1 MPYTIRT
8 KDGIEIPDVPDNIA
22 ADSPEARALVQ
33 AARAKRQGGSR
44 PVQPGS
50 PTAAALTHR
59 RPVEPMRDRPY
70 TPDEQQGA
78 NLPRGVRGAL
88 TAGQGLTFGLLDEL
102 AGAAGVMGQAGAY
115 AGAGYANQPAPTVRP
130 DEVYAPLRDVVRGGV
145 EQFRR
150 ESPGVSMLTE
160 AAGGLPFMA
169 VGSTPAMTAGQRIA
183 QGLRTGATAGGITG
197 IGSSEAQTP
206 GGVLEDALFGAV
218 SGGVTGSAMPAV
230 TGVVGGGA
238 RRVAAASG
246 SQASAE
252 KLARE
257 RLAMLLNRNLP
268 YQFQDE
274 GRGRFLP
281 RIESRLRSL
290 GENAPLAATGP
301 ETIAELDTLANMPG
315 STRQALNVTRR
326 DIQAR
331 RGPALVSSAE
341 SVLEA
346 RGKPFNQTLDGF
358 VTAKQE
364 AARPHYAALESA
376 TVTVDDDIIRLL
388 NRAKNALG
396 GAQELAR
403 VAGTELPD
411 LTKLSPGDTLPFTV
425 LDTVK
430 RSLWDIAEGAKGEF
444 GKATERSRAYNGL
457 RRELIEKLDAA
468 SPVDAS
474 GRSIYRTA
482 RETFESGAQVETA
495 MRRGADAMGEK
506 VDDLRSVVE
515 GMDGPELE
523 AFQLGAAQALR
534 DKLGTQAGQTQ
545 ILNLY
550 KEPTMKAK
558 LQIIFGNDF
567 NKFRRA
573 VLQQEQLKE
582 VERAGRGS
590 QTFGREAQAADMG
603 QFMEAL
609 DTAQAAKS
617 GNLVETV
624 KRGAGRLAMPEPV
637 RNELSRMML
646 KRGFEGR
653 MEARQAQELADALA
667 RARTRRARG
676 LGGAAGATTSS
687 QLGE

>member
-33 AARAKRQGGSR
+33 AARAKRQGVSV

-78 NLPRGVRGAL
+78 NLPRWLRGAL
-88 TAGQGLTFGLLDEL
+88 TAGQGLTFGSLDEL
-102 AGAAGVMGQAGAY
+102 LGAAGVIGQSGAY

-130 DEVYAPLRDVVRGGV
+130 DEIYAPLRDVVRGGV

-169 VGSTPAMTAGQRIA
+169 IGGTPAMTAGQRIA
-183 QGLRTGATAGGITG
+183 QGLRTGATAGGLTG
-197 IGSSEAQTP
+197 FGSSEAQTP
-206 GGVLEDALFGAV
+206 GGVLEDVLFGAV
-218 SGGVTGSAMPAV
+218 SGGVTGSALPAA

-246 SQASAE
+246 RQPSAE

-268 YQFQDE
+268 YQFQE
-274 GRGRFLP
+274 ANKEQFARRMLKRMGK
-281 RIESRLRSL
+281 L
-290 GENAPLAATGP
+290 GPDAPLAALGP
-301 ETIAELDTLANMPG
+301 ETIAELDTLASMPG
-315 STRQALNVTRR
+315 STRQALNIARR
-326 DIQAR
+326 KIQSQ
-331 RGPALVSSAE
+331 RGPALVSAAE
-341 SVLEA
+341 GALDA
-346 RGKPFNQTLDGF
+346 RGLPFRQTLQGL
-358 VTAKQE
+358 VTAKQQ
-364 AARPHYAALESA
+364 AAKPFYDQLQNA
-376 TVTVDDDIIRLL
+376 TASVDDEMLSLL
-388 NRAKNALG
+388 NRAKNAVG
-396 GAQELAR
+396 DAQELAQ

-411 LTKLSPGDTLPFTV
+411 FSKLKRGDQLPFST
-425 LDTVK
+425 LDTIK
-430 RSLWDIAEGAKGEF
+430 KSLWDIAEGARGKFGE
-444 GKATERSRAYNGL
+444 ATNRSREYHNL
-457 RRELIEKLDAA
+457 RRNLIDKLDRA
-468 SPVDAS
+468 SPKDKT
-474 GRSIYRTA
+474 GQSIYRIA
-482 RETFESGAQVETA
+482 RETFESGAQLETA
-495 MRRGADAMGEK
+495 MRRGADSMSDK
-506 VDDLRSVVE
+506 VDDLRAVME
-515 GMDGPELE
+515 DMEAPELE
-523 AFQLGAAQALR
+523 AFRVGAAQALR
-534 DKLGTQAGQTQ
+534 EKLGTQAGQTQ

-567 NKFRRA
+567 NKFRRT

-603 QFMEAL
+603 QFMEML

-617 GNLVETV
+617 GNLVETI

-637 RNELSRMML
+637 RNELSKMLL
-646 KRGFEGR
+646 KRNA
-653 MEARQAQELADALA
+653 EARLELQQAQDLANALA